1 MNCARISENT
11 KQTVTNR
18 VSIAVSDL
26 MPPVRASARKGESE
40 SIAPA
45 AKKSRT
51 HDSEQI
57 TLAETL
63 LGNLNRLIPTVS
75 PGKWKFVGKTWLI
88 PSAQKLAL
96 LTREQLQTDIADTS
110 KELVRR
116 AQAKALSESQ
126 TARPM
131 LV

>member
-1 MNCARISENT
+1 M
-11 KQTVTNR
+11 
-18 VSIAVSDL
+18 SIAVSD
-26 MPPVRASARKGESE
+26 RASARKGESE
-40 SIAPA
+40 SKAPA